1 MRAGERDF
9 GGKIRERGGEDK
21 KRVKRERE
29 RERDKK
35 KKKEIELKGI

>member
-29 RERDKK
+29 REIKRRKK
-35 KKKEIELKGI
+35 R